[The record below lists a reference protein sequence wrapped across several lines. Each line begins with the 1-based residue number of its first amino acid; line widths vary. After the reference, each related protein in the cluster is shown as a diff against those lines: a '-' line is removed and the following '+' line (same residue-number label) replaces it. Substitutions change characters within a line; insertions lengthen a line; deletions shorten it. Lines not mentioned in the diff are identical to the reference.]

1 MPRALL
7 AFAAA
12 LALGAGTAPPAGARI
27 VSVEVES
34 SEPFAGGRD
43 FGAGPYLR
51 VTGKARGELDP
62 ADPRNAVVTDLDR
75 APRNARGM
83 VEYATEFALLRPADP
98 ARGSGRVVHEVTN
111 RGRKLLFS
119 YLYDAADAPQAVLN
133 EVRDA
138 RAVGSALPLAQGHV
152 LLWNGW
158 DPAAP
163 RAGGNLLLEAPV
175 LRGAAGTVRDEFVF
189 GTRVVPADRPD
200 APLSFAVADTDP
212 ARATLTVR

>member
-1 MPRALL
+1 MHKALF
-7 AFAAA
+7 ASAAAA
-12 LALGAGTAPPAGARI
+12 LALGLAPAPAAHARI
-27 VSVEVES
+27 VAVEIEG

-51 VTGKARGELDP
+51 VAGRARGELDP
-62 ADPRNAVVTDLDR
+62 ADPRNAAIADLDR

-98 ARGSGRVVHEVTN
+98 ARSSGRVVHEVAN

-119 YLYDAADAPQAVLN
+119 YLYDAADVPQAALN
-133 EVRDA
+133 GLRDA

-158 DPAAP
+158 NPAAP

-175 LRGAAGTVRDEFVF
+175 LRGVAGTVRDEFVF
-189 GTRVVPADRPD
+189 GTRVVPADRP
-200 APLSFAVADTDP
+200 
-212 ARATLTVR
+212 